1 MIFKAVLFDLDNT
14 LVDFMRFKRKCSE
27 AAIRAMIEAGLPM
40 EEEKAVSLLFKMYK
54 KYGIENQDI
63 FSKFLCK
70 AQEKVDY
77 RILASGIADP
87 SYIISE
93 GCNLGPTM
101 QCNFQVYSTGDI
113 STGGTTVIAFNVS
126 NGFGY
131 NVSIKSFLVSLES
144 DDAIFAELVDS
155 GSPFVVP
162 SGESFSDKAE
172 LGFSASPGSLQKFN
186 VHVEYVSC
194 AKEINP
200 ECKVDDSF
208 KPHTV
213 TGKIVGRVLKGQ

>member
-1 MIFKAVLFDLDNT
+1 MDFLKSTSSNPASSNYSRGQSAVEYVT
-14 LVDFMRFKRKCSE
+14 TYGW
-27 AAIRAMIEAGLPM
+27 A
-40 EEEKAVSLLFKMYK
+40 LLFLVLVI
-54 KYGIENQDI
+54 GA
-63 FSKFLCK
+63 L
-70 AQEKVDY
+70 
-77 RILASGIADP
+77 LASGIADP

>member
-1 MIFKAVLFDLDNT
+1 MKSESGNYSRGQSAVEYVT
-14 LVDFMRFKRKCSE
+14 TYGW
-27 AAIRAMIEAGLPM
+27 A
-40 EEEKAVSLLFKMYK
+40 LLFLVLVI
-54 KYGIENQDI
+54 GA
-63 FSKFLCK
+63 L
-70 AQEKVDY
+70 
-77 RILASGIADP
+77 LASGIADP

-101 QCNFQVYSTGDI
+101 QCNFQVYSAGDI

-131 NVSIKSFLVSLES
+131 NVSIKSFRVSLES
-144 DDAIFAELVDS
+144 DDAIFAELADS
-155 GSPFVVP
+155 PITVP

-200 ECKVDDSF
+200 ECKVDDAF
-208 KPHTV
+208 KHTV
-213 TGKIVGRVLKGQ
+213 TGKIVGRILKGSE